1 MLRSYR
7 LPESVGEESKAL
19 AQKIVDLLLAEGK
32 TFDVSAVALEE
43 AQEIIFRTTRPVKV
57 EIPDSAG

>member
-7 LPESVGEESKAL
+7 LSQDGGEESKAL
-19 AQKIVDLLLAEGK
+19 AKKIVDLLLAERK
-32 TFDVSAVALEE
+32 TFDVSVVALEE
-43 AQEIIFRTTRPVKV
+43 AQEILFQTTLPVKV

>member
-43 AQEIIFRTTRPVKV
+43 AQEILFRTTRPVKV